1 LGRTERIREQA
12 LLPEFESDALFEE
25 QLALPTPYGVAL
37 SRFSGGDTPSLE
49 PVVS

>member
-1 LGRTERIREQA
+1 

-25 QLALPTPYGVAL
+25 QLALG
-37 SRFSGGDTPSLE
+37 RFSGGDTPSLE